1 MRGVFIFVLGFV
13 AGAGCFYLY
22 ERRSAEYKAEEAEEA
37 WAARVDSL
45 RNALLDA
52 FVGGFSGGGDGE
64 VDAGEVDDGITY
76 LDTPGECVT
85 DRDLKVG
92 RVLESGNAIA
102 RGVRSWLDGVAI
114 ASGVEVL
121 LLRKDGDLYY
131 SGQVGQDSQRILR
144 QAGRRLPRIVIL
156 DLPRRAHR
164 EEVKNKR
171 RRGIPPA
178 LSLFQS

>member
-13 AGAGCFYLY
+13 VGAGCFYLY

-52 FVGGFSGGGDGE
+52 FVGGFSRGGAGE
-64 VDAGEVDDGITY
+64 VDGGEVDDGITY

-85 DRDLKVG
+85 DLDLKVG

-102 RGVRSWLDGVAI
+102 RGVTSWLDGMAI
-114 ASGVEVL
+114 ASGIEVL

-131 SGQVGQDSQRILR
+131 SGQVVKIPKGFCARQVGVFRESSFSTYPVVRI
-144 QAGRRLPRIVIL
+144 
-156 DLPRRAHR
+156 
-164 EEVKNKR
+164 EKK
-171 RRGIPPA
+171 
-178 LSLFQS
+178 

>member
-13 AGAGCFYLY
+13 VGAGCFYLY

-52 FVGGFSGGGDGE
+52 FVGGFSGGG
-64 VDAGEVDDGITY
+64 VGEVDDGITY

-102 RGVRSWLDGVAI
+102 RGVTSWLDGVALT
-114 ASGVEVL
+114 SGIEVL

-131 SGQVGQDSQRILR
+131 SGQVVKISKGYCARQVGVFRESSYSTYPVVRI
-144 QAGRRLPRIVIL
+144 
-156 DLPRRAHR
+156 
-164 EEVKNKR
+164 EKK
-171 RRGIPPA
+171 
-178 LSLFQS
+178 